1 MDLNNIINGII
12 RAIITYWKIVIIML
26 IISAILEGIQKF
38 IAP

>member
-12 RAIITYWKIVIIML
+12 RAIITYWKIVIIIL
-26 IISAILEGIQKF
+26 IINAILEGIQKF